1 LTPSERRIAQLAAHG
16 LSNPEIAQALF
27 ATLRTRPKA
36 TEDYT
41 KVDIAGVERP
51 GHVTRGGR
59 SQARYHLRSSVA
71 MHADH
76 ADELLHRG
84 RRALVAAEWELAR
97 RRALRNCGNWVRP
110 PRCSMA

>member
-41 KVDIAGVERP
+41 KVDIAGV
-51 GHVTRGGR
+51 
-59 SQARYHLRSSVA
+59 
-71 MHADH
+71 
-76 ADELLHRG
+76 
-84 RRALVAAEWELAR
+84 
-97 RRALRNCGNWVRP
+97 
-110 PRCSMA
+110 